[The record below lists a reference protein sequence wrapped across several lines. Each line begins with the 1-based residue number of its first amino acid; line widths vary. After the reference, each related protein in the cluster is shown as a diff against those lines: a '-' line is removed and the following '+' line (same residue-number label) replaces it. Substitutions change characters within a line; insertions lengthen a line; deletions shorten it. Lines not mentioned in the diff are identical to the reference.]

1 MYRPLYESNN
11 LGLPKSAIPVS
22 ERGVHASLRRRVA
35 GSTLVDRVTS
45 LIRNNPPEA
54 YRGTSLVRNNP
65 PS

>member
-45 LIRNNPPEA
+45 LIRNSNSP
-54 YRGTSLVRNNP
+54 
-65 PS
+65 